1 MRTYAFWHWICQ
13 IGTIN
18 ISREKLGESFF
29 AAKAKKR
36 EMSEIFE
43 IRETDKQRA
52 AEELNEPEDPS
63 QALLVETLKVC
74 WEFFKFQSNFLDYRS
89 GT

>member
-1 MRTYAFWHWICQ
+1 
-13 IGTIN
+13 
-18 ISREKLGESFF
+18 
-29 AAKAKKR
+29 
-36 EMSEIFE
+36 MSEIFE